1 MVEGYRLA
9 QNLEYTDIDSNV
21 NISNMRIN
29 RNIFVH
35 NTYHK
40 AIAQALAMAIPV
52 KQHAAQAS
60 QFYPIST
67 VVGSVGYRKKR
78 NNIYGDEAIFPTEDL
93 AISQPTP
100 VEQAT

>member
-1 MVEGYRLA
+1 
-9 QNLEYTDIDSNV
+9 
-21 NISNMRIN
+21 
-29 RNIFVH
+29 
-35 NTYHK
+35 
-40 AIAQALAMAIPV
+40 MAIPV

-100 VEQAT
+100 VEQATQSYADEASIITERLLKSV